1 MNELGDYQL
10 TVLAFGA
17 IAFGLYLLIK
27 GGDWTVDAAAF
38 IAERAGLSKLFIGA
52 TIVAFGTSA
61 PELFTSVNAN
71 LSGFPGISL
80 GNIVGSNIANI
91 LLILG
96 ATAVVFTIQGKP
108 RELVRDMGM
117 MLVATVIL
125 VALMLYGIVPRWA
138 GFGMFALLAAFIA
151 YQYWKDTGVADDDV
165 HDEDADEKGIDT
177 PLKGIGFLLA
187 GLAALVVGSEML
199 VVGAVAAGN
208 ALGVPEAIIGLTVI
222 AIGTSL
228 PELSTCLAA
237 ALKRQTNM
245 IIGNIVGSNLFNI
258 LSIIGITA
266 MIKPLVI
273 DETLVDV
280 DMWVMAGV
288 TFAFAAWMLTVS
300 RIGRGMG
307 IAMLAAYAGFIL
319 LAYQDL
325 LFA

>member
-1 MNELGDYQL
+1 MNDIGDYQL
-10 TVLAFGA
+10 AVLAFGS

-27 GGDWTVDAAAF
+27 GGDWTIDAAAF

-71 LSGFPGISL
+71 LTGFPGISL

-91 LLILG
+91 LLIIG
-96 ATAVVFTIQGKP
+96 ATAVVFALQGKP
-108 RELVRDMGM
+108 SELVRDMGM

-151 YQYWKDTGVADDDV
+151 YQYFKDGGVG
-165 HDEDADEKGIDT
+165 DEDGDEDDEEKGIDT
-177 PLKGIGFLLA
+177 VGKGMGFLLA
-187 GLAALVVGSEML
+187 GLVALVVGSEML
-199 VVGAVAAGN
+199 VQGAVAAGS

-258 LSIIGITA
+258 LSIVGITA

-273 DETLVDV
+273 DETLVDI

-288 TFAFAAWMLTVS
+288 TFAFAIWMLTVS

-307 IAMLAAYAGFIL
+307 IAMLAAYGAFIL
-319 LAYQDL
+319 YSYQDL

>member
-1 MNELGDYQL
+1 MNEIGDYQL
-10 TVLAFGA
+10 AVLAFGA
-17 IAFGLYLLIK
+17 IAFGLFLLIK

-71 LSGFPGISL
+71 LTGFPGISL
-80 GNIVGSNIANI
+80 GNIVGSNIANV
-91 LLILG
+91 LLIIG
-96 ATAVVFTIQGKP
+96 ATAVVFALHGKP
-108 RELVRDMGM
+108 SELVRDMGM

-138 GFGMFALLAAFIA
+138 GFGMFGLLVAFIA
-151 YQYWKDTGVADDDV
+151 YQYWKDEGGGEEDE
-165 HDEDADEKGIDT
+165 HDEDIDEKGIDSAA
-177 PLKGIGFLLA
+177 KGVGFLLA
-187 GLAALVVGSEML
+187 GLAALVIGSEML
-199 VVGAVAAGN
+199 VQGAVAAGS
-208 ALGVPEAIIGLTVI
+208 ALGVPEAVIGLTVI

-237 ALKRQTNM
+237 AVKRQTNM

-273 DETLVDV
+273 DETLVDL

-300 RIGRGMG
+300 KIGRPMG
-307 IAMLAAYAGFIL
+307 VAMLVAYFAFIL
-319 LAYQDL
+319 YSYQDL

>member
-10 TVLAFGA
+10 TVLSFGA

-27 GGDWTVDAAAF
+27 GGDWTIDAAAF

-71 LSGFPGISL
+71 LTGFPGISL

-96 ATAVVFTIQGKP
+96 ATAIVFTIRGKP
-108 RELVRDMGM
+108 SELTRDVVIMVG
-117 MLVATVIL
+117 ATVAL
-125 VALMLYGIVPRWA
+125 VALMIYGVVPRWA
-138 GFGMFALLAAFIA
+138 GFAMFAVLAAFVA
-151 YQYWKDTGVADDDV
+151 WQYWTDAGAGEADE

-177 PLKGIGFLLA
+177 MGKGLGFFVA
-187 GLAALVVGSEML
+187 GLTALVVGSEML
-199 VVGAVAAGN
+199 VQGAVAAGT
-208 ALGVPEAIIGLTVI
+208 AIGVPEAVIGLTVV
-222 AIGTSL
+222 AVGTSL
-228 PELSTCLAA
+228 PELSTCIAA

-245 IIGNIVGSNLFNI
+245 IIGNIVGSNAFNI

-266 MIKPLVI
+266 MLKPL
-273 DETLVDV
+273 TVDPALADL

-288 TFAFAAWMLTVS
+288 TLAFAAWMLTVS
-300 RIGRGMG
+300 RIGRTAGVLM
-307 IAMLAAYAGFIL
+307 ILAYVGFIGFT
-319 LAYQDL
+319 YQDL
-325 LFA
+325 IVG